1 MVLWDN
7 LNDAVFNVV
16 VNSAGQRSLWPAGR
30 HLPGGW
36 RPTDFSG
43 PREACLAHIDGTGT
57 ETPSSALPAPAGPP
71 RIAPPDGTA
80 VAYGARRSVP
90 GTSVTALVRA
100 QDIPAD
106 RLAATHGKDR
116 ITRGELLNT
125 AAAWAHVLAEAG
137 CHREVPVAV
146 LLPRGLDALTAVLSV
161 LDSGG
166 AYLPLSCELPL
177 ERTEAILRDSGTRIV
192 IATEELADRLAAPGR
207 TTLTVRQLRATA
219 PSSVA
224 APTTAG
230 ADDLA
235 FVFYTS
241 GTTGEP
247 KGVEGTHRQLVNYA
261 LWCGNAFDHR
271 PAESTFLS
279 ASLFF
284 LGSLTTIFTP
294 LLKGWPLTVVP
305 EGATTDALLEL
316 STTVQGG
323 LLKLTPTHVRMM
335 TARGVPITG
344 LARQLMVGSEALTF
358 TGELREWMA
367 GSPERV
373 VVNHYGLTETH
384 GCFCHWLGGSETVG
398 SRVPVGR
405 PIDNV
410 DAYVVDS
417 DGEPVGIGE
426 VGELLV
432 AGPSLGRGYRNRPG
446 LTAQR
451 WIPDPWAS
459 DGSRLLRTGDLA
471 RMDADGVTTVLGRA
485 DRQVKI
491 RGHRV
496 EPSAVEQVLRG
507 VPGVEEALV
516 LPRTRDGRMTL
527 EAFLLHGPQAAPE
540 PHAAK
545 SAVEALY
552 PPQWVPTHWAVLSA
566 FPVNANGKVD
576 TQALP
581 EPLPLGAGSPHPSGG
596 PNRWSRTHRIVAGA
610 YSDVLDI
617 DEIGLH
623 DSFYALG
630 GDSLAAVN
638 VAARIGRELGHEV
651 PVPSSDAA
659 TVQAYAERIGATVQV
674 HTEKTDATV
683 RVHTEMTGPAAV
695 PRSAV

>member
-1 MVLWDN
+1 M
-7 LNDAVFNVV
+7 
-16 VNSAGQRSLWPAGR
+16 
-30 HLPGGW
+30 
-36 RPTDFSG
+36 
-43 PREACLAHIDGTGT
+43 
-57 ETPSSALPAPAGPP
+57 
-71 RIAPPDGTA
+71 PD
-80 VAYGARRSVP
+80 
-90 GTSVTALVRA
+90 TSITALVRA

-106 RLAATHGKDR
+106 RLAATHGPDR

-125 AAAWAHVLAEAG
+125 AAAWAHALAEAG
-137 CHREVPVAV
+137 CRREVPVAV
-146 LLPRGLDALTAVLSV
+146 LLPRSLDALTAVLAV

-177 ERTEAILRDSGTRIV
+177 ERIEAILQDSGTRIV
-192 IATEELADRLAAPGR
+192 IATEELADRIAAPGR

-219 PSSVA
+219 PPSAS
-224 APTTAG
+224 APATAG

-271 PAESTFLS
+271 PDESTFLS

-305 EGATTDALLEL
+305 EGASTDDLLEL
-316 STTVQGG
+316 STTARGG

-335 TARGVPITG
+335 TARGVPGTG
-344 LARQLMVGSEALTF
+344 LARQLMVGSEALSF
-358 TGELREWMA
+358 TGELKEWMA

-384 GCFCHWLGGSETVG
+384 GCFCHWLGGDERGG

-417 DGEPVGIGE
+417 NGEPVGIDE

-432 AGPSLGRGYRNRPG
+432 GGPSLGRGYRNRPG

-471 RMDADGVTTVLGRA
+471 RMDAAGVTTVLGRA

-496 EPSAVEQVLRG
+496 EPSAVEQALRG
-507 VPGVEEALV
+507 VPGVQEALV

-527 EAFLLHGPQAAPE
+527 EAFLLHGPQATPE

-545 SAVEALY
+545 SALEALY

-581 EPLPLGAGSPHPSGG
+581 EPLPLGAGSPHPPGE
-596 PNRWSRTHRIVAGA
+596 PNRWSRTHRIVAAA

-638 VAARIGRELGHEV
+638 VAVRIGEELGHEV
-651 PVPSSDAA
+651 PVPSADAA
-659 TVQAYAERIGATVQV
+659 TVRAYAEKIGSTTA
-674 HTEKTDATV
+674 
-683 RVHTEMTGPAAV
+683 